1 MTVLFVVFLVL
12 MVSRIKSKTNQ
23 STESSSVVRDIGRV
37 LQATDIICTPD
48 TSEVQTIVNKT
59 LMYLKFTARP
69 ELLFYRSPAVAE
81 EAYLNMTTSANA
93 ASRRVVGINFVEID
107 DPSTVHY
114 SLRFKA
120 LDVADTERLF
130 NHECKHH
137 LYFSSVFTVHRIVSA
152 VLATAI
158 PSVCP
163 SVHHTPVLCQND
175 GTQHDAVCTVR

>member
-1 MTVLFVVFLVL
+1 ML

-81 EAYLNMTTSANA
+81 EAYLNMTTSADA

-120 LDVADTERLF
+120 VDVADTERLF
-130 NHECKHH
+130 NHECKH
-137 LYFSSVFTVHRIVSA
+137 LSSLLFFGFYSAPHCKCCTSYGNSVCLSVRPSHTGIVSKRRH
-152 VLATAI
+152 TARC
-158 PSVCP
+158 SL
-163 SVHHTPVLCQND
+163 HCQI
-175 GTQHDAVCTVR
+175 AKCV